1 MYFPLY
7 EPTYGVNA
15 CKTGKAILTAY
26 NSLCGT
32 SVLVTEVGTGVLS
45 KVLVR
50 KDRLYMGISGVAKNN
65 VSGFTNKD
73 NLLSTQSKAVS
84 QGKQVQIESWRENY

>member
-1 MYFPLY
+1 MLVKLEKLY
-7 EPTYGVNA
+7 
-15 CKTGKAILTAY
+15 LQQY
-26 NSLCGT
+26 NSLCGN

-50 KDRLYMGISGVAKNN
+50 KDRLYMGISGVQLQNN

-73 NLLSTQSKAVS
+73 NLLSTESKAVS

>member
-1 MYFPLY
+1 M
-7 EPTYGVNA
+7 
-15 CKTGKAILTAY
+15 
-26 NSLCGT
+26 CGS
-32 SVLVTEVGTGVLS
+32 SVLMTEVGTGVLS

-50 KDRLYMGISGVAKNN
+50 KDRLYMGISGEVKKN

-84 QGKQVQIESWRENY
+84 QGKQVQIEFWRENY

>member
-15 CKTGKAILTAY
+15 CKTGKAILSAY
-26 NSLCGT
+26 DSLCGNG
-32 SVLVTEVGTGVLS
+32 VLITEVGTGVLS
-45 KVLVR
+45 KVLIR
-50 KDRLYMGISGVAKNN
+50 KDRLYMGISGTAAKN

-73 NLLSTQSKAVS
+73 NLLSTQSKAVNK
-84 QGKQVQIESWRENY
+84 GKQVQIESWRENY